1 MSVRCNKLTFPH
13 PLTADRCVF
22 RAHFEFYT
30 LALHMAQFPPTTT
43 PRAAGDGT
51 IVTMA
56 SDSPFAQPESTAG
69 DLFPVG
75 AHMAHSSGAATEW
88 SSPACR

>member
-1 MSVRCNKLTFPH
+1 
-13 PLTADRCVF
+13 
-22 RAHFEFYT
+22 
-30 LALHMAQFPPTTT
+30 MAQFPPTTT

-56 SDSPFAQPESTAG
+56 SDPPFAQPESTAG

-75 AHMAHSSGAATEW
+75 GHDDDQRPGA
-88 SSPACR
+88 SVL

>member
-1 MSVRCNKLTFPH
+1 
-13 PLTADRCVF
+13 
-22 RAHFEFYT
+22 
-30 LALHMAQFPPTTT
+30 MAQFPPTTT

-75 AHMAHSSGAATEW
+75 GHDDDQRPGASCAAHPVEGRST
-88 SSPACR
+88 